1 MRDEV
6 LFSVNGL
13 DTSKFKPEPTEDEIE
28 KYMKE
33 HNENY
38 YCSREKLREEAYGG
52 KPPAG
57 YNSWGDFWK
66 CGV

>member
-1 MRDEV
+1 MLYNEDYDAIAKI
-6 LFSVNGL
+6 L
-13 DTSKFKPEPTEDEIE
+13 EPNNDEIE

-52 KPPAG
+52 KPPQG
-57 YNSWGDFWK
+57 FGSWGDFWK